1 MNRFEDELRILI
13 VTPDYPPPPGGI
25 QTITRNIERGLNDA
39 GHTVELL
46 HIDPGDYNPT
56 LRDILPRWRW
66 CYSTRAAVTGQFV
79 YQQTVYTRV
88 KDRISS
94 FEPDIVHAMH
104 IRNWSALVAANEVG
118 LPTVLSTYALELE
131 ETELAAVAINAA
143 EIVHAISEFTASLV
157 DDAVEGSVETRLIHP
172 SIDVSAYQTAH
183 EQVTQDTNKTPVL
196 TMARFVER
204 KNIETVIQ
212 AWKQMDEAAIAD
224 RDLIVAGDGPKREA
238 FERLAADRDDVRFV
252 GWVNGEEKR
261 ELLAESV
268 AFVMV
273 PRRDEFDVEGFGI
286 VYIEAQA
293 AGTPVVGSKHGGAPE
308 AIGDAGIIVDD
319 ENDPTNVGPAIETLL
334 DTDQRTKYEQKAAER
349 IGQFDIPVITEK
361 FLSLYDSLKSRSA

>member
-1 MNRFEDELRILI
+1 
-13 VTPDYPPPPGGI
+13 
-25 QTITRNIERGLNDA
+25 
-39 GHTVELL
+39 
-46 HIDPGDYNPT
+46 
-56 LRDILPRWRW
+56 
-66 CYSTRAAVTGQFV
+66 
-79 YQQTVYTRV
+79 
-88 KDRISS
+88 
-94 FEPDIVHAMH
+94 MH
-104 IRNWSALVAANEVG
+104 VRNWSALAAANEAG

-131 ETELAAVAINAA
+131 ETDLSAAAINAA
-143 EIVHAISEFTASLV
+143 DIVHAISEFTASLV
-157 DDAVEGSVETRLIHP
+157 DDAVEGSVETRLIYP
-172 SIDVSAYQTAH
+172 SIDISAYQTAH
-183 EQVTQDTNKTPVL
+183 EQVTQEKDKAPVL
-196 TMARFVER
+196 TMARFVDR
-204 KNIETVIQ
+204 KNIETVIR

-261 ELLAESV
+261 ELLAESA

-319 ENDPTNVGPAIETLL
+319 ESDPTNVGVAIETLL
-334 DTDQRTKYEQKAAER
+334 DTDQQTKYEQKAAER

-361 FLSLYDSLKSRSA
+361 FLSLYDSLMSRSA